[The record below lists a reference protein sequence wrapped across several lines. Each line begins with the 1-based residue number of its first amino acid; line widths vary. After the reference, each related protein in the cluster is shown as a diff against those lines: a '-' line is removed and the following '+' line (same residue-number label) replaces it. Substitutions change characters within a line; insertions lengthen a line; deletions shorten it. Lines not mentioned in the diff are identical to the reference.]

1 MADADRNTQRPAADV
16 AAEKEGTSNTSED
29 AQRAEELQK
38 MDAKWEDRF
47 GRVEAALEKLLNQK
61 LEIPLPTKK
70 RRWAQSSERETMPPA
85 EWGSQAGWDANSK
98 PQAHE
103 IARGRQGKGK
113 QLLKKKVP
121 SKQPPTKRKRVDSTS
136 SSDLAAIS
144 DGEVIEDDAL
154 SIECPDDE
162 LPRDRKWTGW

>member
-85 EWGSQAGWDANSK
+85 EWGSQAG
-98 PQAHE
+98 
-103 IARGRQGKGK
+103 
-113 QLLKKKVP
+113 
-121 SKQPPTKRKRVDSTS
+121 
-136 SSDLAAIS
+136 
-144 DGEVIEDDAL
+144 
-154 SIECPDDE
+154 
-162 LPRDRKWTGW
+162 